1 MEQTTFEIFQKEFC
15 PPLDSS
21 LLAAMLADIDPTPAA
36 LAELRKNLLLLAEQA
51 DSEAAQY
58 AALDDLEF
66 DFSASSDTSLRDFC
80 TTTTTTTSSADST
93 SFNSPLG
100 FLMATMP
107 HIPELRLRQALADPN
122 AEELDMWEIVER
134 LLSEETA
141 NEMRERDLD
150 ENEMVL
156 PVAEPKKARKRKG
169 TNKGNKITLS
179 DVRQQQHARPT
190 KAARTD
196 DADPWARLTSISTHV
211 AQFLPPHQPAFFQSY
226 FHSPQHASTPYNA
239 LCAALT
245 ALSSP
250 IKEGEHT
257 ATLFNLLD
265 LLLPSYDDL
274 DEDGRTRLFGDIELA
289 LAAAQ
294 GRGEDAFELVKVL
307 RDLDFDAA
315 EGHYEMGVYHSPVTQ
330 VKFSQKL
337 RTSTLP
343 DGPAPTP
350 PPPPKLARA
359 TTAPVASTS
368 GNKPSP
374 YQWQAVHPR
383 RRITQKDAPYPH
395 AMHIPTYKTDVN
407 GHKVRPRAGGNADGK
422 GGKGD
427 VGELGGYQRRVGEAV
442 RKRDELLR
450 EAARMWQ
457 RGKGNKKG
465 RGGEVA
471 LYFAERARE
480 YQEIARREALD
491 GARDLVQSKRY
502 SSRNHDTVD
511 LHGLTTAEAVVIVNE
526 ILEEKIWTPDKPLKI
541 ITGRGSHSAGNIS
554 VLKPAVR
561 KSLEENGWIVGQW
574 DAGLTVRGKM
584 WGMR

>member
-134 LLSEETA
+134 LF
-141 NEMRERDLD
+141 
-150 ENEMVL
+150 
-156 PVAEPKKARKRKG
+156 P
-169 TNKGNKITLS
+169 
-179 DVRQQQHARPT
+179 
-190 KAARTD
+190 
-196 DADPWARLTSISTHV
+196 
-211 AQFLPPHQPAFFQSY
+211 Y

-383 RRITQKDAPYPH
+383 RRITQKRRTVPACDD
-395 AMHIPTYKTDVN
+395 IPTYKTDVN

-427 VGELGGYQRRVGEAV
+427 VGELGGYQRRVGEA
-442 RKRDELLR
+442 
-450 EAARMWQ
+450 
-457 RGKGNKKG
+457 
-465 RGGEVA
+465 
-471 LYFAERARE
+471 ARE